1 MVKMMANTE
10 VDICN
15 MALGRIRAKSV
26 GTLTE
31 NSIQAEKCR
40 IFYPEARDTVLS
52 LVDWPFN
59 KKTITMALKEYVPS
73 EWRYSYAYPVDCLRA
88 RYLLPSKGSLVDSY
102 RTTGDQLSTYDSVTI
117 PFDTELDSS
126 GEQVIVTNQV
136 ESQLV
141 YSVTIKD
148 VRLFG
153 QLVVEMISYRL
164 AMDLAITL
172 GGDAGQK
179 YRDKCEGLYIKFKGD
194 AESKYLNQSLPRQK
208 QATPRAVSARM
219 GRTRTNYSVGG

>member
-59 KKTITMALKEYVPS
+59 KKDYHYGS
-73 EWRYSYAYPVDCLRA
+73 ERIRSFRVAIFLCV
-88 RYLLPSKGSLVDSY
+88 
-102 RTTGDQLSTYDSVTI
+102 
-117 PFDTELDSS
+117 S
-126 GEQVIVTNQV
+126 G
-136 ESQLV
+136 
-141 YSVTIKD
+141 
-148 VRLFG
+148 
-153 QLVVEMISYRL
+153 
-164 AMDLAITL
+164 
-172 GGDAGQK
+172 
-179 YRDKCEGLYIKFKGD
+179 
-194 AESKYLNQSLPRQK
+194 
-208 QATPRAVSARM
+208 
-219 GRTRTNYSVGG
+219 